1 MGLAPTLGNSP
12 GQGDLLQSPSPAR
25 SLLNATFPHA
35 LASGG
40 FGAGLLPVHSPL
52 LRESLKKPFHH
63 RGTPTIKGPL
73 YLILP
78 QKYCHKI
85 KYETSHSRQTV
96 LDSPRPAL
104 HIAAGRGNNKGRKG
118 RQASRVGHAHGI
130 QLTPTR
136 SPMLRSQYAPYSH
149 RNNFRDGAARHGG
162 RTTRRE
168 AET

>member
-35 LASGG
+35 LASGDSALG
-40 FGAGLLPVHSPL
+40 FS
-52 LRESLKKPFHH
+52 RFTRRKSLS
-63 RGTPTIKGPL
+63 TIEGPPPSKWPL

-85 KYETSHSRQTV
+85 KYETTSHSRQTV
-96 LDSPRPAL
+96 SRLTTSR
-104 HIAAGRGNNKGRKG
+104 AAYCSGGEETT
-118 RQASRVGHAHGI
+118 RVEKDDKRVELATAHGI

-136 SPMLRSQYAPYSH
+136 SPMLRSQYAPYSPQK
-149 RNNFRDGAARHGG
+149 
-162 RTTRRE
+162 
-168 AET
+168 